1 MPSPLFALLAG
12 RALPQAR
19 QLVRV
24 ARFADVARELR
35 DGFDELEG
43 KAARIEALEQRV
55 TELERRAE
63 ERAKS

>member
-1 MPSPLFALLAG
+1 M
-12 RALPQAR
+12 
-19 QLVRV
+19 RV

-35 DGFDELEG
+35 EGFDELEG

-55 TELERRAE
+55 SELERRAE